1 MNRSQGDRGWGRAGQ
16 LAPAVSAAGADE
28 GLLGAAD
35 QPAPADSL
43 PRRLRAVYRRR
54 VGPTEQSLLV
64 AWAAFAVTF
73 GLTRAVTHWIRA
85 GHGPRGGGLSA
96 GGEHLHHYNIGIAL
110 LAGVGGVALD
120 CIKAFSETDFTEDLG
135 KFDVPTLIAHGDDDQ
150 IVPIGASALRSS
162 KLIEGSTLKVYPGA
176 PHGLV
181 GTYKDEFNADLL
193 TFIRIWP
200 QTSSQP

>member
-1 MNRSQGDRGWGRAGQ
+1 MNGSHGDHGSGRSGR
-16 LAPAVSAAGADE
+16 LAPAVLATGADE

-43 PRRLRAVYRRR
+43 PRRLRTVYRRR

-85 GHGPRGGGLSA
+85 GHGPRGGGISA

-110 LAGVGGVALD
+110 LAGVGGVALRGQERHRRHPLTAAAYGSGTALIVD
-120 CIKAFSETDFTEDLG
+120 ELALLLDLQ
-135 KFDVPTLIAHGDDDQ
+135 DVYWANDGRKSVDAAVGLIA
-150 IVPIGASALRSS
+150 IG
-162 KLIEGSTLKVYPGA
+162 GVYLAAA
-176 PHGLV
+176 PFWHAV
-181 GTYKDEFNADLL
+181 GREVA
-193 TFIRIWP
+193 RP
-200 QTSSQP
+200 RA